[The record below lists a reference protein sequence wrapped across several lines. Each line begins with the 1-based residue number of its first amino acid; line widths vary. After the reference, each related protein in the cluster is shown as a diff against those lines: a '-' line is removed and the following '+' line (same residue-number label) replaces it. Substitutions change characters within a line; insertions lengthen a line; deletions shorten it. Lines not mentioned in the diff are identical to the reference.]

1 VGRRLSLRG
10 ALAVMY
16 FRPLSPNE
24 PPEGITGS
32 HNVWDRN
39 EDFGLWTLHAWIW
52 LNNPNGMFAEFT
64 PRVP

>member
-1 VGRRLSLRG
+1 
-10 ALAVMY
+10 MY

-32 HNVWDRN
+32 DNVWDRN